1 MPAAASL
8 QSSFENCVKFF
19 LDACQVTYQDK
30 THSLDNRSGYEAPGE
45 QSMSDLEASATPR
58 VSVDTLH
65 VDVETMPQS
74 ANVLYVAASS
84 AMRDAADVSFHAEA
98 DVCNVRD
105 DSPVAFTEAEA
116 PVQAAAAAACASFAA
131 KRDRTYSRE
140 TLNPLEAAALAA
152 AGQNPDSGRNVAQLD
167 EYPFD
172 VDDDGAAQEFAAR
185 CGEAAKSTL
194 RGCRQLGVVLK
205 KNAIIAAR
213 RPCQTCC
220 VILMPLCF
228 VLVLLIGVV
237 LVKDSTEPSITYV
250 NRTFDLAQTLNL
262 LTDFA
267 SGRSPDSV
275 ASGDIVPDASTTV
288 SSDAILELSELVY
301 SPLPVLPLDGYIG
314 LQRVIEQT
322 VDPSVLSVIKQ
333 ANTNGVVSGILGN
346 LLEGGTLHIA
356 IAEPDSVK
364 YAMAERLVSFVCTV
378 TFYANLAHSLTLPLT
393 SLT

>member
-1 MPAAASL
+1 MPSL
-8 QSSFENCVKFF
+8 GPRQDAF
-19 LDACQVTYQDK
+19 LV
-30 THSLDNRSGYEAPGE
+30 DNRSGYEAPGE

-194 RGCRQLGVVLK
+194 RG
-205 KNAIIAAR
+205 
-213 RPCQTCC
+213 
-220 VILMPLCF
+220 
-228 VLVLLIGVV
+228 
-237 LVKDSTEPSITYV
+237 
-250 NRTFDLAQTLNL
+250 
-262 LTDFA
+262 
-267 SGRSPDSV
+267 
-275 ASGDIVPDASTTV
+275 
-288 SSDAILELSELVY
+288 
-301 SPLPVLPLDGYIG
+301 
-314 LQRVIEQT
+314 
-322 VDPSVLSVIKQ
+322 
-333 ANTNGVVSGILGN
+333 
-346 LLEGGTLHIA
+346 
-356 IAEPDSVK
+356 
-364 YAMAERLVSFVCTV
+364 
-378 TFYANLAHSLTLPLT
+378 
-393 SLT
+393 